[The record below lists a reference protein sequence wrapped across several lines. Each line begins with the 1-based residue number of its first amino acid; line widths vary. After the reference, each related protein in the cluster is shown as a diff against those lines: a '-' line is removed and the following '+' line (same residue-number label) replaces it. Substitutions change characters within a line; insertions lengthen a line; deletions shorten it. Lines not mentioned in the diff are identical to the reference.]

1 MAANKYLKQVS
12 GVLTEEVAT
21 QSSTGVTE
29 ANKIVAL
36 DATGK
41 LDSSLMPVGI
51 GSETDIITASENLA
65 AGDFVNIWSS
75 TGAKARKADA
85 NTAGKEAMGFVLSP
99 VTSGQPATVY
109 RSTQT
114 NTALTGMTPGAKQ
127 YLAITAGLITETA
140 PSASGNVI
148 QYLGIAKS
156 ATELVF
162 AVSEPIT
169 LA

>member
-1 MAANKYLKQVS
+1 MAANKFLKQVN
-12 GVLTEEVAT
+12 GVLTEELGTAV
-21 QSSTGVTE
+21 STGITE

-36 DATGK
+36 DATGR
-41 LDSSLMPVGI
+41 LDTSLMPVGVA
-51 GSETDIITASENLA
+51 SETDTIIASENLS

-75 TGAKARKADA
+75 TGAKVRKADA

-99 VTSGQPATVY
+99 VTSGQSAIVY
-109 RSTQT
+109 RSTQS
-114 NTALTGMTPGAKQ
+114 NTALAGMTPGAKQ
-127 YLAITAGLITETA
+127 YLSTTAGLITETI
-140 PSASGNVI
+140 PSGSGNVI

-156 ATELVF
+156 ATELIF